1 MLYRDLKTGAAVRLL
16 AHGTD
21 TTPGRGAPLVA
32 IYCPADD
39 EHTIHV
45 CRLDAF
51 ETGFV
56 PLPAGE
62 LSI

>member
-1 MLYRDLKTGAAVRLL
+1 MLYRDIETGAAVRLL

-32 IYCPADD
+32 IYCPADN
-39 EHTIHV
+39 EHTVHV
-45 CRLDAF
+45 RALDEF
-51 ETGFV
+51 EASFV

-62 LSI
+62 LLI

>member
-1 MLYRDLKTGAAVRLL
+1 MLYRDLKSGNTVRLL

-21 TTPGRGAPLVA
+21 TTPGRGAPLAA
-32 IYCPADD
+32 IYCPADN
-39 EHTIHV
+39 EHRVHV
-45 CRLDAF
+45 RALGEF
-51 ETGFV
+51 EASFV